1 MSMPAIVS
9 AISAATESLNAPI
22 TWNGGAAGFTS
33 GPSTLN
39 TVRTPSAWRT
49 GAMCFIAG

>member
-1 MSMPAIVS
+1 M
-9 AISAATESLNAPI
+9 
-22 TWNGGAAGFTS
+22 TWYGGAAGFAS
-33 GPSTLN
+33 GPKMLK